1 MTTISRTLGA
11 SILWLLV
18 SASAAADYPDRP
30 IRFIVPYATGG
41 TTDILARIVGQKLSE
56 AWRQQVIVENRAG
69 ANGNIGSDLVAKA
82 EPDGYTI
89 LLGTSGS
96 NAVNPSLYARMP
108 YDARRDLALVT
119 LVASTANILVTH
131 PKFAASS
138 MKEFIGLAKTMP
150 GKLTY
155 GSSGVGSVLH
165 LSGELLKTMTGIEL
179 VHVPYKG
186 TGPSLADVLGGQID
200 TVFANLPAI
209 VPLVKTGKL
218 KALGVTTGRRADA
231 LPEVPTMIEGGVPGY
246 DVSSW
251 FGIFVPAKTPDA
263 IANKINAE
271 VARIVDDPQTRARLA
286 ELGADPMLK
295 STAEAKQFFLDEIDT
310 WAKVVKASGATASD

>member
-1 MTTISRTLGA
+1 MTTIPRTLGA

-138 MKEFIGLAKTMP
+138 MKEFIELAKTMP

-186 TGPSLADVLGGQID
+186 TGPSLTDVLGGQID

-209 VPLVKTGKL
+209 VPLVKSGKL

>member
-138 MKEFIGLAKTMP
+138 MKEFIELAKTMP